1 MKALKAFIK
10 RFEGPQRSVK
20 IKIQVN
26 FYFNKTFYNAR
37 DGKGYF
43 LSKKQV
49 SISLALFTPCRVLQ
63 CTTNQLTGLYMSV
76 TLA

>member
-43 LSKKQV
+43 FQKNK
-49 SISLALFTPCRVLQ
+49 
-63 CTTNQLTGLYMSV
+63 
-76 TLA
+76 